1 MASWNSI
8 SLEITYQVFGWL
20 AFFCLSF
27 CFYLQL
33 LLNYTRKSVV
43 GLNFDFVVLNLMK
56 QSCYLVY
63 NASLFFSPVIQRQYR
78 AKYGYGAMIPVAA
91 NDVALSIHAVLSKAI
106 GAFQIL
112 IHERGSQKISKTC
125 IAINSAV
132 LVVAVICIIIAWPN
146 NSWLWLISMFNT
158 IQVFMTAIKYIPQAF
173 MNFKRK
179 STEGWSIYYVSLELL
194 GGVTNFAQMW
204 VQSIDQ
210 GSFVNFYGNIGKTL
224 LSLVAVFFDLL
235 FIFQHYVLYPSK
247 GVENYSIASKENM
260 EPLMKSFGESSR
272 VENA

>member
-158 IQVFMTAIKYIPQAF
+158 IQVFMTAIKYIPQAH
-173 MNFKRK
+173 
-179 STEGWSIYYVSLELL
+179 L
-194 GGVTNFAQMW
+194 
-204 VQSIDQ
+204 
-210 GSFVNFYGNIGKTL
+210 
-224 LSLVAVFFDLL
+224 
-235 FIFQHYVLYPSK
+235 
-247 GVENYSIASKENM
+247 
-260 EPLMKSFGESSR
+260 
-272 VENA
+272 